1 MDKHDS
7 IIFITPTIGE
17 YNNSNVF
24 CRTLTAEEIK
34 FLGKELV
41 VEYRKKHN
49 SYTDCMKDLKE
60 KMIKIQKILLEE

>member
-17 YNNSNVF
+17 YYNNNVYL
-24 CRTLTAEEIK
+24 RNLTAEEID

-41 VEYRKKHN
+41 VEYRHKNN
-49 SYTDCMKDLKE
+49 SYTDC
-60 KMIKIQKILLEE
+60 IKN